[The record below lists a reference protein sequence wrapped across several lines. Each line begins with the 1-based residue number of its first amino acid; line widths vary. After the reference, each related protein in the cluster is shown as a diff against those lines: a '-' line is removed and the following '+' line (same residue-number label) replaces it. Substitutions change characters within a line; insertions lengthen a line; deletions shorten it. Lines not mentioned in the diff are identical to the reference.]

1 MMAEFFGDTPL
12 AVLILDAIGL
22 TLIPLLIAVFS
33 RLGKISIN
41 LTDCITALAT
51 ANTSLASIVQ
61 ELNDARVRDKDVE
74 GRLKGID
81 KQLENIKKGG

>member
-22 TLIPLLIAVFS
+22 TLIPLLIAVFT
-33 RLGKISIN
+33 RLGKITIN
-41 LTDCITALAT
+41 LSECISALAA
-51 ANTSLASIVQ
+51 ANASLASIVQ
-61 ELNDARVRDKDVE
+61 ELNDARVRDKDIE

-81 KQLENIKKGG
+81 KQLENIERR